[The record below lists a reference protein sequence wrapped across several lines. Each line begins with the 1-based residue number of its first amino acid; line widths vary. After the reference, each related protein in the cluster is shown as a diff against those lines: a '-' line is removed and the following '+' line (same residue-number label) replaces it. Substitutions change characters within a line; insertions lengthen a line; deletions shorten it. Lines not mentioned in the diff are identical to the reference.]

1 MTAKNKSAYS
11 YPDDF
16 MEETIYVIQK
26 KNVNLSVALG
36 KHIEFCFF
44 TETNYVNAVKAI
56 LAEVDNAPLKT
67 ILKKLDSAYQKAKAD
82 LGFDDPDVEYD

>member
-44 TETNYVNAVKAI
+44 TETDYVNAVKAI
-56 LAEVDNAPLKT
+56 LADIDNAPLKT
-67 ILKKLDSAYQKAKAD
+67 ILEKLDAAYQKALVD
-82 LGFDDPDVEYD
+82 QGFDKPGVTYN

>member
-1 MTAKNKSAYS
+1 MTAKNKPAYS
-11 YPDDF
+11 NPDDF
-16 MEETIYVIQK
+16 AEETIYVIEK
-26 KNVNLSVALG
+26 KNSRLSVALG